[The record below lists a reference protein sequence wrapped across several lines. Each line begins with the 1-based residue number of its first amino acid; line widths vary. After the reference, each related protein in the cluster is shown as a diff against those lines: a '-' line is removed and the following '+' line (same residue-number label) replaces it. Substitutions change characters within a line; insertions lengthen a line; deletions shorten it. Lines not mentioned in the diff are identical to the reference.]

1 MKLALAARRVRRH
14 AYLGWIIGIGAF
26 LAAAFLR
33 SVLQPV
39 LSGVPFI
46 TFFPAVVVAGLFG
59 GTAVCVAVFLLSFFT
74 AWFLFVP
81 PFGSFAIPEPP
92 HRAALILF
100 AFAGPLIV
108 YCVRVLNRTVDDMH
122 DLQQRTETLFKE
134 LQHRV
139 ANNLTFISAILSH
152 QRRQFDP
159 DSAEA
164 LALSGA
170 QDRIAT
176 MGRVHRLLYDPQSIG
191 GPVRAHLD
199 ELCRELIAA
208 SGSSARMTVTGDD
221 SALALN
227 RLIPMALIVTEL
239 VTNSIKHAF
248 PGRMDGEIAVDFSKV
263 DDSYLLSVRD
273 NGVGAAASSPDN
285 TGRSQGLGQTIVASL
300 ATQLRA
306 DVSSENDNG
315 MVVRIRIP
323 LAESNE
329 RASATA

>member
-1 MKLALAARRVRRH
+1 MKLALAARRIRRH
-14 AYLGWIIGIGAF
+14 PYLGWIIGIGVFAV
-26 LAAAFLR
+26 AAALR
-33 SVLQPV
+33 SVLQPM

-59 GTAVCVAVFLLSFFT
+59 GTVVCVAVFLLSFFT

-81 PFGSFAIPEPP
+81 PYGSFEIPDPP

-122 DLQQRTETLFKE
+122 DLQQHTETLFKE

-139 ANNLTFISAILSH
+139 ANNLTFISAILAH

-159 DSAEA
+159 ESAAA

-176 MGRVHRLLYDPQSIG
+176 MGRVHRLLYNPRGLDR
-191 GPVRAHLD
+191 PVRVHLA
-199 ELCRELIAA
+199 ELSEESINA
-208 SGSSARMTVTGDD
+208 SGRPARADVTGDD
-221 SALALN
+221 AVLDLR
-227 RLIPMALIVTEL
+227 RLIPLALIASEL
-239 VTNSIKHAF
+239 VTNSLKHAF
-248 PGRMDGEIAVDFSKV
+248 GNRSDGIIAVDFRRDGSDFV
-263 DDSYLLSVRD
+263 LRVAD
-273 NGVGAAASSPDN
+273 NGCGMDPAGA
-285 TGRSQGLGQTIVASL
+285 TGSGIGQSIVASL

-306 DVSSENDNG
+306 EMTVEGRNG
-315 MVVRIRIP
+315 TIVTVRFP
-323 LAESNE
+323 ADTAGSDKPALATL
-329 RASATA
+329 AI